1 MGEPWISASDIEKYG
16 YCPLSWWLN
25 ESEKEVINESLK
37 EGREEHKKITS
48 EIGEVKEKEEATKKI
63 ENLIMWLA
71 ISATLLSIAGLTLI
85 RPEKI
90 FSQIFQVNALIWL
103 LAATFFLLVSEK
115 GVIKSEE
122 FKVERVILIFAMVA
136 TVLGIF
142 SFTLP
147 LLDDYLARITQIV
160 SLIWL
165 IGASY
170 WLKRSLTLGREVK
183 SKKEK
188 LNMPEGKVDYVDE
201 YDEKSSKLF
210 SSERY
215 RLRGR
220 PDYVIKEDGVKI
232 PVEIKTGRVPKG
244 PFFSH
249 ILQIAAYC
257 VLIEDETGR
266 SPTHGIVK
274 YGDKEFEIEFDGEL
288 KNLLLEKVNEMR
300 EIFQTEDV
308 HRNHNRDGKCRNC
321 SRREICPESLV

>member
-1 MGEPWISASDIEKYG
+1 MGEPWISASDVEKYG

-37 EGREEHKKITS
+37 EGREEHKKITG
-48 EIGEVKEKEEATKKI
+48 EIDEVKEKEEATKRI
-63 ENLIMWLA
+63 ENLILWLA
-71 ISATLLSIAGLTLI
+71 VSATFLSIAGLTLI

-103 LAATFFLLVSEK
+103 LAATFLLFMSEK
-115 GVIKSEE
+115 GVIKEDE
-122 FKVERVILIFAMVA
+122 FKSERVILVFAMVA
-136 TVLGIF
+136 TGLGIM
-142 SFTLP
+142 SITLP
-147 LLDDYLARITQIV
+147 ILDDYLARITQVI

-170 WLKRSLTLGREVK
+170 WLKRSLSLGREVK
-183 SKKEK
+183 TKKEK
-188 LNMPEGKVDYVDE
+188 LHMPDAEVDYVDLYE
-201 YDEKSSKLF
+201 ESSKMF
-210 SSERY
+210 ASDKY

-220 PDYVIKEDGVKI
+220 PDYVVKENETRI

-249 ILQIAAYC
+249 ILQVAAYC
-257 VLIEDETGR
+257 LLMEEDTGKA
-266 SPTHGIVK
+266 PPYGIVK
-274 YGDKEFEIEFDGEL
+274 YGEKEFEVEYDDSLKDLLIE
-288 KNLLLEKVNEMR
+288 KLEEMR

-308 HRNHNRDGKCRNC
+308 HRNHNRKGKCRNC